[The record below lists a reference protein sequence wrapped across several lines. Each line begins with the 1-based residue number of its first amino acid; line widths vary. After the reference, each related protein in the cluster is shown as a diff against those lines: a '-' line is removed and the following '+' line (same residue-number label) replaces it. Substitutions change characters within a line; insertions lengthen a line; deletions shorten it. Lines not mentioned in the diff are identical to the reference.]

1 MKGKILILII
11 IMFLISGC
19 TAEVNIEI
27 DRNKINESTN
37 ITVYENVV
45 YPKEVLRT
53 SFRNYIPIYADDVI
67 VDTLPDQAYPDIIYY
82 QKKETDLGNGY
93 LFNYSYNFNI
103 DEYKE
108 ARTIKDSFKSYNV
121 SFNNREE
128 TLRLSTDN
136 EGIIYFNDYPQLEE
150 VRINIKTDYLVK
162 EHNADRIDDD
172 TYTWIFTKDSK
183 NSINMLIDLSDAAT
197 TNVLRLD
204 RNEEIII
211 LSVIGIIFIICLF
224 LIFKNKKNNKI

>member
-183 NSINMLIDLSDAAT
+183 KSINMLIDMSDAAT